1 MYVLSAGFSS
11 YIQKPQTR
19 EQTVSYLLDIVDLLY
34 KEGTKIKDI
43 DKVLVANGIQ
53 DFDHIKI
60 ESIDLLI
67 AYADYILEDA
77 VISEEEAYDFEAL
90 KRIFRIKEGEFL
102 QHRNYEVQEILKKE
116 FIRIYSDHFV
126 DRKEELEKVNL
137 QALFDLSY
145 DQFEEIK
152 KDEVI
157 NALLNGADP
166 SDLDIT
172 KIPKGFKVI

>member
-1 MYVLSAGFSS
+1 MYILSDIFWS
-11 YIQKPQTR
+11 YIQQPETR
-19 EQTVSYLLDIVDLLY
+19 EQTPTYLLDIADLLP
-34 KEGTKIKDI
+34 KEDTEKNDVDKILESHAIQSFEDI
-43 DKVLVANGIQ
+43 KLQ
-53 DFDHIKI
+53 C
-60 ESIDLLI
+60 IDLLLS
-67 AYADYILEDA
+67 YANHILEDSA
-77 VISEEEAYDFEAL
+77 ITETEAYDFAAL
-90 KRIFRIKEGEFL
+90 KRLFRIREGEFL
-102 QHRNYEVQEILKKE
+102 QYRSFQVKEILKKE

-166 SDLDIT
+166 LHLDIA
-172 KIPKGFKVI
+172 KIPKGFNVI

>member
-1 MYVLSAGFSS
+1 MYTLSNSFSN
-11 YIQKPQTR
+11 YIRRPQIR
-19 EQTVSYLLDIVDLLY
+19 EHISPHLLETLDLMCQD
-34 KEGTKIKDI
+34 GTTATDI
-43 DKVLVANGIQ
+43 DQSLASYRSQ
-53 DFDHIKI
+53 DTHHIKM
-60 ESIDLLI
+60 ESIDFMLG
-67 AYADYILEDA
+67 YADHILEDGA
-77 VISEEEAYDFEAL
+77 ISEKEAYDFTAL

-102 QHRNYEVQEILKKE
+102 QYRSFEIREILIKE

-152 KDEVI
+152 QNQVI
-157 NALLNGADP
+157 NALLNGANP

-172 KIPKGFKVI
+172 RLPKGFKL